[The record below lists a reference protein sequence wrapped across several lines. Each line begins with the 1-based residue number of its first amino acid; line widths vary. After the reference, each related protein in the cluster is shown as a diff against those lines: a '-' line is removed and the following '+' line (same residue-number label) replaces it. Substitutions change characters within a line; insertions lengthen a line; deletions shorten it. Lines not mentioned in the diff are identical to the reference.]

1 MKDYARFLKIFG
13 VVVLSQLTVVFTINL
28 LVDPYKIYRIINIE
42 YFNQEKPLIEKQGM
56 RKVKSIDIEQGNYE
70 ILLLGTSRVQ
80 NGLNPRSQVFGS
92 EKTYNAGLP
101 SAGIYELHQIIDF
114 ARTRKNS
121 RLKTVIL
128 GLDFFSFNK
137 KITVSG
143 DFKES
148 RFANKNVFIT
158 SIPDLLSLETLQSS
172 IDTLK
177 FNYRGNK
184 ANYYDDLGTRN
195 RELPNLKHRELFR
208 RILSQ
213 NMIYQSLYAGF
224 ELSDERLKDF
234 NNLIEYCYKHNVE
247 LYLFISPVHAKQLET
262 IRLMGLNPQF
272 EEWKRDLVRIIAEQ
286 SSKNQDKP
294 PINLWDFSG
303 YNTITME
310 TVPPLDS
317 ENQMEYFIESSHYKK
332 IVGEKVLVKILNLPK
347 SDEYE
352 YPQDFGVLINQDNI
366 EAHLSKIRNDS
377 KNYQKNFPEE
387 IAGIKQLITETEEKR
402 VSNLKRFNNQVENI
416 EL

>member
-1 MKDYARFLKIFG
+1 
-13 VVVLSQLTVVFTINL
+13 
-28 LVDPYKIYRIINIE
+28 
-42 YFNQEKPLIEKQGM
+42 M
-56 RKVKSIDIEQGNYE
+56 RKVKSLDIKQGNYE

-80 NGLNPRSQVFGS
+80 NGLNPRSKVFGS
-92 EKTYNAGLP
+92 KKAYNAGLA
-101 SAGIYELHQIIDF
+101 SAGIYEVHQIIDF
-114 ARTRKNS
+114 AQTRKNS

-137 KITVSG
+137 KINVSG

-158 SIPDLLSLETLQSS
+158 SIPDLLSLQILQSS

-184 ANYYDDLGTRN
+184 ANYYDNLGTRN
-195 RELPNLKHRELFR
+195 RELPNLNHRKLFR
-208 RILSQ
+208 QILSQ

-224 ELSDERLKDF
+224 ELSDERLKYF
-234 NNLIEYCYKHNVE
+234 NNLIEYCYKHNIE

-272 EEWKRDLVRIIAEQ
+272 EDWKGDLVRIIAEQ
-286 SSKNQDKP
+286 SRKNQDKL

-317 ENQMEYFIESSHYKK
+317 ENQMKYFIESSHYKK
-332 IVGEKVLVKILNLPK
+332 IVGEKILVKILNLPK
-347 SDEYE
+347 DDKDE

-366 EAHLSKIRNDS
+366 ETHLTKIRNDS
-377 KNYQKNFPEE
+377 KIYQKNFPEE
-387 IAGIKQLITETEEKR
+387 IVGIKQLIKETEEKR
-402 VSNLKRFNNQVENI
+402 LSSLNRFNNQVENI